1 MASRITEVT
10 RQHIFDGIRLS
21 ETDWAGRLS
30 DSDFL
35 SRVFDLQSLPSE
47 DPRHKDAAG
56 DIWRHREINHDW
68 PDDWVFDD
76 KRFNLMWA
84 DDEVLLR
91 FLAETL
97 HPVVRADPSEVS
109 RLVQTY
115 NQALRPDGYELTK
128 TAEISGRPIYSARFV
143 GDTIAPNVKAARE
156 VLASLDLGYVSQ
168 QITRMEAA
176 VSNDPELAIGTA
188 KELIETCC
196 KTILSERGVE
206 IPPRADVTKLV
217 KTTAKELKLTPD
229 DIPDQAKAANSIRR
243 LLSNLA
249 SVAQGM
255 AEVRN
260 SYGTGH
266 GRPAGRKG
274 LETRH
279 AQLAVGAATTLA
291 VFLVQTHRSRTDA

>member
-10 RQHIFDGIRLS
+10 RRHIFDSIRLS
-21 ETDWAGRLS
+21 ESHWSGRLS
-30 DSDFL
+30 ETDFL
-35 SRVFDLQSLPSE
+35 SRVFDLQTLPSE

-56 DIWRHREINHDW
+56 DIWRHREANDDW

-76 KRFNLMWA
+76 RRFNLMWA

-97 HPVVRADPSEVS
+97 HPVVRADPIEVT

-115 NQALRPDGYELTK
+115 NDALRADGYELTK

-156 VLASLDLGYVSQ
+156 VLESLDLGYVSQ

-176 VSNDPELAIGTA
+176 VANDPELAIGTA

-196 KTILSERGVE
+196 KTILHERGVDL
-206 IPPRADVTKLV
+206 PSKPDLAKLV

-229 DIPDQAKAANSIRR
+229 DIPDEAKAVNSIRR

-266 GRPAGRKG
+266 GRAAGGRG

-291 VFLVQTHRSRTDA
+291 VFLVQTHRSRMDA